1 MRRSQATNIAAS
13 IANQHLKRLYDN
25 SGNARFG
32 ATSKLWRRQGLKP
45 ATDLAHD
52 ILLPRAGNSIA
63 TGRAG
68 YRWDVMKQYSAPAGR
83 SWRSSAAGALFV
95 AALALISAPAAAEGA
110 AQAREAITV
119 EGNRRIDA
127 ETVRSYF
134 HAAPDGRFDEAA
146 RDAALKA
153 LLATG
158 LFDKVTIDRAGDRL
172 VVHLTEAPVLGRVA
186 FEGNKKIQDKDLSA
200 IVESKPQGT
209 LQRAVVQADVGRI
222 MEAYRHKGR
231 NDVGVV
237 PKIISSGHDRVDL
250 VYEVTEGGKT
260 TVRQINFEG
269 NHVFGKRQLAAVI
282 KTSTTN
288 MLSFLTGGDD
298 YDPDRIAADREQLR
312 LYYRSK
318 GYADASVTSA
328 QAEYDPALHGFTL
341 TFSIDEGP
349 LYHFGGINIVC
360 NVPGLDG
367 EKLRPALLAR
377 TGAMF
382 DGNALDKSTD
392 ALATE
397 LAKLGFPFA
406 QAVART
412 TRDAAGQRI
421 DVSFVVDQGPRTYV
435 ERIEIHGN
443 TRTRGYVIR
452 REFDIAEGDAYNK
465 TLIDRAERRLKNL
478 NYFKTVKISRQPG
491 SAADRVV
498 LDVEVTEQS
507 TGEFT
512 ISGGYS
518 TTDGLLAEVKVGDRN
533 FLGGGKAVNA
543 SFTYG
548 QYARG
553 IDLSASE
560 PYFLGTRV
568 SAGIDLYYKQTDAS
582 TYQSYG
588 SDVYGATMQFGTPLT
603 EQIGVQY
610 RYSIYNQ
617 NVTLNPASL
626 TAAPSLPIQ
635 QAALAGPQWVS
646 SIGDT
651 VTYSTLDNNKNPTDG
666 IKSQLSQDL
675 AGLGG
680 DVKFLRTTEDMRY
693 YHSINDDVV
702 ALVRGQGG
710 YVAGWGGQQ
719 VPLLNNFF
727 GGPTMVRG
735 FAPNGFGP
743 RDLTPGTT
751 MDNVGGS
758 MYWASTL
765 EFQSAIPGVPKEYG
779 LKATAFVDAG
789 SVFNYG
795 GPTTFPGSTQSLQVA
810 NSNIVRSA
818 VGVGLVW
825 DSPFGA
831 LGINYAVPLSKAAYD
846 VVQPLSFTAGGF

>member
-1 MRRSQATNIAAS
+1 MKLCRRPGARCRRSIAA
-13 IANQHLKRLYDN
+13 
-25 SGNARFG
+25 
-32 ATSKLWRRQGLKP
+32 AT
-45 ATDLAHD
+45 
-52 ILLPRAGNSIA
+52 LL
-63 TGRAG
+63 
-68 YRWDVMKQYSAPAGR
+68 M
-83 SWRSSAAGALFV
+83 
-95 AALALISAPAAAEGA
+95 AALGLISAPAFAANSEA
-110 AQAREAITV
+110 PARDADAKARDAIDV
-119 EGNRRIDA
+119 QGNRRVDA

-134 HAAPDGRFDEAA
+134 HATSDGRFDEAA

-158 LFDKVTIDRAGDRL
+158 LFDKVTIDRVGERL
-172 VVHLTEAPVLGRVA
+172 VVHLNEAPVLDRVA
-186 FEGNKKIQDKDLSA
+186 FEGNKKIKDKDLTA
-200 IVESKPQGT
+200 VIESKPRGT
-209 LQRAVVQADVGRI
+209 LQRATVQADVGHI
-222 MEAYRHKGR
+222 MEAYRHAGR
-231 NDVGVV
+231 DDVGVV
-237 PKIISSGHDRVDL
+237 PQIIDRGNDRVDL
-250 VYEVTEGGKT
+250 VYAVTEGQKT

-269 NHVFGKRQLAAVI
+269 NTVFGKRQLAAVI
-282 KTSTTN
+282 KTSATN
-288 MLSFLTGGDD
+288 MLSFLTGGDE

-318 GYADASVTSA
+318 GYADASVTA
-328 QAEYDPALHGFTL
+328 AKAEYDPAIHGFTL

-349 LYHFGGINIVC
+349 LYHFGDIDIVC

-367 EKLRPALLAR
+367 GKLRRLLVAR
-377 TGAMF
+377 SGAVF
-382 DGNALDKSTD
+382 DGNALDKTD
-392 ALATE
+392 EVLAVE
-397 LAKLGFPFA
+397 LAKLGYPFA
-406 QAVART
+406 QALPRT
-412 TRDAAGQRI
+412 MRDAAARRI
-421 DVSFVVDQGPRTYV
+421 DVAFTIDQGPRTYV

-465 TLIDRAERRLKNL
+465 SLIDRAERRLKNL
-478 NYFKTVKISRQPG
+478 NYFKTVKISTKPG
-491 SAADRVV
+491 SVPDRVV
-498 LDVEVTEQS
+498 LDVEVAEQS

-518 TTDGLLAEVKVGDRN
+518 TTDGLLAEVKLGDSN
-533 FLGGGKAVNA
+533 FLGTGYALKSSV
-543 SFTYG
+543 SYG
-548 QYARG
+548 QYARAV
-553 IDLSASE
+553 DLSASD

-568 SAGIDLYYKQTDAS
+568 AAGIDLYYKQTDS
-582 TYQSYG
+582 SPYQSYG
-588 SDVYGATMQFGTPLT
+588 SDIYGATLQFGTPLT
-603 EQIGVQY
+603 EQIGVQW
-610 RYSIYNQ
+610 RYSLYNQ
-617 NVTLNPASL
+617 SVTIDPASL

-710 YVAGWGGQQ
+710 YITGWGGQQ

-758 MYWASTL
+758 MYWASTVEL
-765 EFQSAIPGVPKEYG
+765 QSAIPGVPKEYG

-795 GPTTFPGSTQSLQVA
+795 GPTTFPGSTQSMQIA
-810 NSNIVRSA
+810 NSNIVRSS

-831 LGINYAVPLSKAAYD
+831 LAVNYAVPLTKAAYD
-846 VVQPLSFTAGGF
+846 VVQPLSFSAGGF